1 MKGAGKEKVFLLG
14 GYDLEMLTIKQL
26 LEARTDCVVI
36 DKRLSWDNAF
46 LSAYRE
52 ELSLYNDKSVYAVE
66 LQDDLGGQYQV
77 TFIDHHNG
85 MESNPSSLEQVAA
98 VLDAS
103 LNRFQQLVAAND
115 KGYIPGMMAMSATR
129 EEIDEVRRND
139 RKAQGVSEEE
149 EKLAELSIAS
159 RLTHH
164 GHLIVVRSLTPRFS
178 CICDRLFPYH
188 SLLVYDDAS
197 WAFYGEGKTEL
208 TKCFSADI
216 TLKKVYYGGGDFG
229 FIGSVKCAYSR
240 EEIIHFVE
248 QMKCLYEQN

>member
-103 LNRFQQLVAAND
+103 LNRFQQLVAANF
-115 KGYIPGMMAMSATR
+115 
-129 EEIDEVRRND
+129 N
-139 RKAQGVSEEE
+139 
-149 EKLAELSIAS
+149 
-159 RLTHH
+159 
-164 GHLIVVRSLTPRFS
+164 
-178 CICDRLFPYH
+178 
-188 SLLVYDDAS
+188 
-197 WAFYGEGKTEL
+197 
-208 TKCFSADI
+208 
-216 TLKKVYYGGGDFG
+216 
-229 FIGSVKCAYSR
+229 
-240 EEIIHFVE
+240 
-248 QMKCLYEQN
+248 N